1 MKIRVVV
8 HQDTDG
14 LWAEVPAL
22 PYIIVNAQ
30 NQTELLEQVRQA
42 VDMYFESATESPQPK
57 HTGES
62 VRVVDLT
69 L

>member
-30 NQTELLEQVRQA
+30 NQAELLEQVRQA
-42 VDMYFESATESPQPK
+42 VDMYFESAAESPQ
-57 HTGES
+57 GGFG
-62 VRVVDLT
+62 
-69 L
+69 